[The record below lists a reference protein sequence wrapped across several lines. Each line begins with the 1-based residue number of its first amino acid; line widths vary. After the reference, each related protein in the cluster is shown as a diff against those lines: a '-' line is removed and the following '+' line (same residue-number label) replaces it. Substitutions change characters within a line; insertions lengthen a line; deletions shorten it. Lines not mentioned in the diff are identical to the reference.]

1 MTPPPLSHPSVEVI
15 APSRL
20 HLGFLDMEGGL
31 GRKFASLGITLD
43 GPKTHLTATPASTT
57 TVCGPSA
64 ERAVK
69 VLSRLS
75 AELGLSSPVTLTI
88 HQAIAEHVGLGSGTQ
103 MSLAIGIALSR
114 LAGKDTTPR
123 QIANVLDR
131 GARSGIGI
139 AGFET
144 GGVIL
149 DGGRA
154 NGSGPTHA
162 LKTDVPPVLS
172 RLPFPDDWRIILI
185 SDDQFQGLSG
195 TAEVEGFKT
204 LPPFPAE
211 LAGRLCR
218 LMIMRI
224 LPALAEKD
232 LTGFGSGVTEL
243 QSIMGDHFAASQGG
257 RFTSP
262 NVAEVLSWFQS
273 QGVHGIGQ
281 SSWGPT
287 GFALVP
293 SQNDAENLLRMASDG
308 RYSSVALTLC
318 RGLNTGGTVSLR

>member
-1 MTPPPLSHPSVEVI
+1 MTPPVFSHPSVEVA

-43 GPKTHLTATPASTT
+43 GPKTRLTARPAAATS
-57 TVCGPSA
+57 VGGPSM
-64 ERAVK
+64 ERALK
-69 VLSRLS
+69 VLARLDR
-75 AELGLSSPVTLTI
+75 EMDLDLPVAIDI
-88 HQAIAEHVGLGSGTQ
+88 HEAIPEHVGLGSGTQ
-103 MSLAIGIALSR
+103 MSLAVGIALSR
-114 LAGKDTTPR
+114 LAGRDTTAR
-123 QIANVLDR
+123 QIAAVLDR

-139 AGFET
+139 AGFEA

-149 DGGRA
+149 DGGR
-154 NGSGPTHA
+154 GPG
-162 LKTDVPPVLS
+162 TDVPPVLT
-172 RLPFPDDWRIILI
+172 RLDFPQDWRIVLV
-185 SDDQFQGLSG
+185 SDPSFRGLSG

-218 LMIMRI
+218 LMVMRI

-232 LTGFGSGVTEL
+232 LAGFGTGVTEL

-262 NVAEVLSWFQS
+262 NVAEVLGWFRA
-273 QGVHGIGQ
+273 QGIHGIGQ

-287 GFALVP
+287 GFALIP
-293 SQNDAENLLRMASDG
+293 SAIEAENLLRRAGEG
-308 RYSSVALTLC
+308 RYSSTSLTLC
-318 RGLNTGGTVSLR
+318 RGLNTGGIVTLR

>member
-43 GPKTHLTATPASTT
+43 GPRTHLTATPAATT
-57 TVCGPSA
+57 TVCGPSS
-64 ERAVK
+64 ERALK
-69 VLSRLS
+69 VLARLS
-75 AELGLSSPVTLTI
+75 AELGLSQPVNLTI

-103 MSLAIGIALSR
+103 MSLAVGIALSR

-154 NGSGPTHA
+154 NASSET
-162 LKTDVPPVLS
+162 KTDVPPVLS
-172 RLPFPDDWRIILI
+172 RLPFPDDWRVILI

-195 TAEVEGFKT
+195 AAEIEGFKT
-204 LPPFPAE
+204 LPPFPAD

-218 LMIMRI
+218 LTIMRI

-232 LTGFGSGVTEL
+232 LPGFGSGVTEL

-293 SQNDAENLLRMASDG
+293 SQIDAENLLRLARDG
-308 RYSSVALTLC
+308 RYSSTVLTLC

>member
-1 MTPPPLSHPSVEVI
+1 MTPPALSHTSVEVF

-20 HLGFLDMEGGL
+20 HLGFLDLEGSL

-43 GPKTHLTATPASTT
+43 GPKTHIAATRSDAAS
-57 TVCGPSA
+57 VRGPSSD
-64 ERAVK
+64 RALK
-69 VLSRLS
+69 VLDRL
-75 AELGLSSPVTLTI
+75 ARELGLDLPVDLTI
-88 HQAIAEHVGLGSGTQ
+88 HQAIPEHVGLGSGTQ
-103 MSLAIGIALSR
+103 MSLAVGVALSR

-149 DGGRA
+149 DGGR
-154 NGSGPTHA
+154 GGG
-162 LKTDVPPVLS
+162 TDVPPVLS
-172 RLPFPDDWRIILI
+172 RMDFPDDWRIVLV
-185 SDDQFQGLSG
+185 SDPAFKGLSG

-224 LPALAEKD
+224 LPALAERD
-232 LTGFGSGVTEL
+232 LPMFGTGVTEL

-257 RFTSP
+257 RFTSS
-262 NVAEVLSWFQS
+262 NVAEVLSWFQA
-273 QGVHGIGQ
+273 QGVQGIGQ

-287 GFALVP
+287 GFALLP
-293 SQNDAENLLRMASDG
+293 SQIEAENLLRQAQDR
-308 RYSSVALTLC
+308 RYSSTTLTLC
-318 RGLNTGGTVSLR
+318 RGLNTGGTVTIR